1 MMTQTL
7 TLVMLLVTFVVIGA
21 CITENL
27 SAKQLTAHLSLFYL
41 MPTFIAVIAISIIC
55 IALAVVYA
63 IAECIVDGIYKVLDL
78 FRKPSTT

>member
-27 SAKQLTAHLSLFYL
+27 SAKQLAAYLSVFYL
-41 MPTFIAVIAISIIC
+41 MPTFIAMLLLVILYTVAS
-55 IALAVVYA
+55 
-63 IAECIVDGIYKVLDL
+63 CIVSGIYKVLDL
-78 FRKPSTT
+78 FRKPATT

>member
-21 CITENL
+21 CITGNP

-41 MPTFIAVIAISIIC
+41 MPTFIAMIAISIIC
-55 IALAVVYA
+55 MALAVVYA
-63 IAECIVDGIYKVLDL
+63 IAECIVKCIYKVPDL
-78 FRKPSTT
+78 FRKPATT

>member
-27 SAKQLTAHLSLFYL
+27 IAKQLAAHLLLFYL
-41 MPTFIAVIAISIIC
+41 IPAFMAMLLLVILYTVSS
-55 IALAVVYA
+55 
-63 IAECIVDGIYKVLDL
+63 CIVSGIYKVLDL
-78 FRKPSTT
+78 IRKPSTT

>member
-27 SAKQLTAHLSLFYL
+27 IAKKIAVHLFLFYL
-41 MPTFIAVIAISIIC
+41 IPAFMAMLLLVILYTVAS
-55 IALAVVYA
+55 
-63 IAECIVDGIYKVLDL
+63 CIVSGIYKMLDL
-78 FRKPSTT
+78 FRKPSTTT